1 MRGIEFIDVDRAE
14 LLRKVAEFAEL
25 PAFQHRPE
33 LRSTY
38 LLGLLP
44 DGELLKLVRELE
56 AEFAEGLGR

>member
-1 MRGIEFIDVDRAE
+1 MNGVEYFHVSRSE
-14 LLRKVAEFAEL
+14 LLQKLAEFAEL
-25 PAFQHRPE
+25 PMFQHRPE